1 MNTIYIQHICKYN
14 NNPSQ
19 QNMASSI
26 RTMNIPLIFVR
37 HGQSEGNAKRV
48 CSTKEQKLTEKGIEQ
63 AEKLGKYLHD
73 NKAKFHF
80 DHVYT
85 SDLDRV
91 LLTTKT
97 ILKYQPIESEDQ
109 LKVMPI
115 LREKDPG
122 IFAGKP
128 RIGLKNERAKTKA
141 PRDHRP
147 KDGESWND
155 VKARTIKFLIDDI
168 IKRQCGTN
176 NHSSSSQN
184 NNNNSPGSKFEMTD
198 DGTLILYKFPLIST
212 SGGVIKEFI
221 NAHVSP
227 YIFHSDYPNCAK
239 NCSIYT
245 FNVNIPDVNDLTD
258 YKVEMVLENHV
269 AHY

>member
-1 MNTIYIQHICKYN
+1 
-14 NNPSQ
+14 
-19 QNMASSI
+19 MASSI

-91 LLTTKT
+91 LLTTKI

-109 LKVMPI
+109 LKVLPI

-128 RIGLKNERAKTKA
+128 RIDLKNEREL
-141 PRDHRP
+141 DF
-147 KDGESWND
+147 S
-155 VKARTIKFLIDDI
+155 
-168 IKRQCGTN
+168 
-176 NHSSSSQN
+176 
-184 NNNNSPGSKFEMTD
+184 
-198 DGTLILYKFPLIST
+198 
-212 SGGVIKEFI
+212 
-221 NAHVSP
+221 
-227 YIFHSDYPNCAK
+227 
-239 NCSIYT
+239 
-245 FNVNIPDVNDLTD
+245 
-258 YKVEMVLENHV
+258 
-269 AHY
+269 